1 MVEIVTHIKQNPNST
16 KRVLGLS
23 NEQLNRLIDKAK
35 KSEQKRK
42 EEIAKTEIRL
52 IKPGGGRKS
61 ILNKEEQIIL
71 TLFYLHNHPT
81 FEILGIYFKVSEST
95 ANNIFHYWLNILSEI
110 LPSSLLEQVKK
121 NPSDEK
127 WVKEVLADLE
137 LLVDSCEQDR
147 ERPSDYEKQK
157 QYYSGK
163 KKRHT
168 FKNKIITTPNGQEI
182 VDIIVGEPGPK
193 SDIVLWREQSKK
205 LEETQKYNGDKAYI
219 GEKRIK
225 TPKKKPKNK
234 EMSGSIKEDNKKKS
248 QERIFVEHLIRILKI
263 FRVASERFRLNSKNY
278 SQVILT
284 VCGLVRLRIGALIF
298 S

>member
-121 NPSDEK
+121 
-127 WVKEVLADLE
+127 
-137 LLVDSCEQDR
+137 
-147 ERPSDYEKQK
+147 
-157 QYYSGK
+157 
-163 KKRHT
+163 
-168 FKNKIITTPNGQEI
+168 
-182 VDIIVGEPGPK
+182 K
-193 SDIVLWREQSKK
+193 SK
-205 LEETQKYNGDKAYI
+205 
-219 GEKRIK
+219 
-225 TPKKKPKNK
+225 
-234 EMSGSIKEDNKKKS
+234 
-248 QERIFVEHLIRILKI
+248 
-263 FRVASERFRLNSKNY
+263 
-278 SQVILT
+278 
-284 VCGLVRLRIGALIF
+284 
-298 S
+298 

>member
-23 NEQLNRLIDKAK
+23 NEKLNMLIDKAK
-35 KSEQKRK
+35 KFDKKRK

-52 IKPGGGRKS
+52 IKAGGGRKS

-81 FEILGIYFKVSEST
+81 FEILGIYFNVSEST

-127 WVKEVLADLE
+127 WVKEILAGLE
-137 LLVDSCEQDR
+137 LLVDSCEQDI
-147 ERPSDYEKQK
+147 ERPSDYEIQK
-157 QYYSGK
+157 KYYSGK

-168 FKNKIITTPNGQEI
+168 FKNQIITTPNGKEI
-182 VDIIVGEPGPK
+182 IDIIVGEPGPK
-193 SDIVLWREQSKK
+193 SDIILWREQSKK
-205 LEETQKYNGDKAYI
+205 LEKTQKYNGDKAYI
-219 GEKRIK
+219 GEERIK

-234 EMSGSIKEDNKKKS
+234 EMPAKIKEENKKKS
-248 QERIFVEHLIRILKI
+248 QQRIFVEHLIRILKI
-263 FRVASERFRLNSKNY
+263 FRIASERFRLNSESY

-284 VCGLVRLRIGALIF
+284 VCGLVRLRIGAFIF

>member
-23 NEQLNRLIDKAK
+23 NEKLNMLIDKAK
-35 KSEQKRK
+35 KFDKKRK

-52 IKPGGGRKS
+52 IKAGGGRKS

-81 FEILGIYFKVSEST
+81 FEILGIYFNVSEST

-127 WVKEVLADLE
+127 WVKEILAGLE
-137 LLVDSCEQDR
+137 LLVDSCEQDI
-147 ERPSDYEKQK
+147 ERPSDYEIQK
-157 QYYSGK
+157 KYYSGK

-168 FKNKIITTPNGQEI
+168 FKNQIITTPNGKEI
-182 VDIIVGEPGPK
+182 IDIIVGEPGPK
-193 SDIVLWREQSKK
+193 SDIILWREQSKK
-205 LEETQKYNGDKAYI
+205 LEKTQKYNRHLQ
-219 GEKRIK
+219 KRK
-225 TPKKKPKNK
+225 
-234 EMSGSIKEDNKKKS
+234 
-248 QERIFVEHLIRILKI
+248 
-263 FRVASERFRLNSKNY
+263 
-278 SQVILT
+278 
-284 VCGLVRLRIGALIF
+284 
-298 S
+298 